1 MNWVFQKQF
10 VVTVIGGRDFKY
22 EIFPENK
29 EKEARSCYANFLV
42 RYPDAEVEFRKEERE
57 VSCRMGRFRIS
68 DDGGYAVNIGD
79 DEFYYTLPKRT
90 MTDNQIR
97 KFLNNIYNNETG
109 KQIL

>member
-1 MNWVFQKQF
+1 MNWNFQEQF
-10 VVTVIGGRDFKY
+10 VVTAIGQRAFRY
-22 EIFPENK
+22 EIFPVNK
-29 EKEARSCYANFLV
+29 EKEARSCYADFLV

-79 DEFYYTLPKRT
+79 DEFYYTLPKHT

-97 KFLNNIYNNETG
+97 KFLNDIYENDN
-109 KQIL
+109 